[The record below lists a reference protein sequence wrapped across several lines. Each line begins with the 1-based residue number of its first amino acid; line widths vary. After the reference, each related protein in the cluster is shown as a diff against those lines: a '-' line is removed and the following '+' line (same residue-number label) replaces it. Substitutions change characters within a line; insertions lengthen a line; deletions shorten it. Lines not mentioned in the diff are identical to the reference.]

1 MKNYI
6 KKSMGW
12 LTTILVPIWLLLTA
26 IRILITPVYPMIEY
40 RMPRFPED
48 TFGFTREDRLFWAKP
63 TIEYLINTEDICF
76 LAELK
81 FDDGT
86 AVYDERELSHMV
98 DVKVLVQLMIKVW
111 LGVSAFLLISGIVMY
126 FAGWCENLRTGYKRG
141 GWASVGLVVMML
153 LFVLISFNQLFNWF
167 HLLFF
172 KDDTW
177 LFYYSDTL
185 IRLFPLRF
193 WQDAFIFVGLFCL
206 LVGLLL
212 VFLLMKKRTIGQH

>member
-1 MKNYI
+1 MKNFI
-6 KKSMGW
+6 KKTLSW
-12 LTTILVPIWLLLTA
+12 LITILVPIWLLMTA
-26 IRILITPVYPMIEY
+26 IRMLITPVYPMIEY
-40 RMPRFPED
+40 RMLGFPED
-48 TFGFTREDRLFWAKP
+48 TFGFTSEDRLLWASP
-63 TIEYLINTEDICF
+63 SIEYLINSEDISF

-86 AVYDERELSHMV
+86 AIYNARELSHMV
-98 DVKVLVQLMIKVW
+98 DVKVLVQLMIRVW

-126 FAGWCENLRTGYKRG
+126 FAGWRENLRTGYKRG
-141 GWASVGLVVMML
+141 GWASVGLVIMML

-172 KDDTW
+172 KGDTW

-193 WQDAFIFVGLFCL
+193 WQDAFIFIGLFCL

-212 VFLLMKKRTIGQH
+212 AFLLMKKRTIEQH

>member
-40 RMPRFPED
+40 SMPRFPED

-111 LGVSAFLLISGIVMY
+111 LGVSAFLSISGIVMY
-126 FAGWCENLRTGYKRG
+126 FAGWRENLRTGYKRG

>member
-40 RMPRFPED
+40 SMPRFPED

-111 LGVSAFLLISGIVMY
+111 LGVSAFLSISGIVMY
-126 FAGWCENLRTGYKRG
+126 FAGWRENLRTGYKRG

-193 WQDAFIFVGLFCL
+193 WQDAFLFVGLFCL

>member
-1 MKNYI
+1 MKNCI
-6 KKSMGW
+6 KKPLSW
-12 LTTILVPIWLLLTA
+12 LITIFVPIWLLMTA

-40 RMPRFPED
+40 RMPGFPED
-48 TFGFTREDRLFWAKP
+48 TFGFTREDRVLWAKP
-63 TIEYLINTEDICF
+63 SIEYLINSEDICF

-81 FDDGT
+81 FNDGT
-86 AVYDERELSHMV
+86 AIYNARELSHMV

-126 FAGWCENLRTGYKRG
+126 SAGWRENLRAGYKRG

-172 KDDTW
+172 KGDTW

-193 WQDAFIFVGLFCL
+193 WQDAFIFIGLFCL

-212 VFLLMKKRTIGQH
+212 AFLLMKKRIIEQH